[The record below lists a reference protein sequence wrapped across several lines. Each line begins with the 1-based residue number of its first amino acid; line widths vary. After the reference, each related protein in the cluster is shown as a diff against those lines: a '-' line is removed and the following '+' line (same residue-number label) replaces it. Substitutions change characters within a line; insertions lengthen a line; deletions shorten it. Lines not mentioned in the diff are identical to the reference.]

1 VDTGKLE
8 GILKGKIEKLEFFD
22 ELEST
27 NGYAKINN
35 SGDNTLVLCDHQT
48 GGKGRFSR
56 KWEAVKGE
64 DLTFTLV
71 RSFKLAIDDMQLV
84 NFYTTYVIFC
94 VIKEMLK
101 EKADGLKLKWP
112 NDILLNGKKISGIL
126 IEVKDINKAE
136 KRFII
141 GVGINVNQGEM
152 PDGIK
157 DKASSLFIESG
168 GMPDREELLSGIV
181 SAFYEREELIKDKE
195 KLFDLWKENCEHMGK
210 EIKIRKYVDDEEIPA
225 LVKGLSTDGGLLLEM
240 KDGSTSTFYSGEI
253 SVSYNK

>member
-1 VDTGKLE
+1 MDTDNLRE
-8 GILKGKIEKLEFFD
+8 ILKGKIDKLEFFD

-27 NGYAKINN
+27 NGYAKKND
-35 SGDNTLVLCDHQT
+35 SGNNTLILCDHQT

-56 KWEAVKGE
+56 KWEAEKGE
-64 DLTFTLV
+64 DLTFTIV

-84 NFYTTYVIFC
+84 NFYTTYVIFS

-101 EKADGLKLKWP
+101 DKGESLKLKWP

-141 GVGINVNQGEM
+141 GVGINVNQKKM
-152 PDGIK
+152 PDEIK
-157 DKASSLFIESG
+157 EKASSLYIESG
-168 GMPDREELLSGIV
+168 EMIDREELLAGIV
-181 SAFYEREELIKDKE
+181 REFYEREELINDKE
-195 KLFDLWKENCEHMGK
+195 RLFDLWKENFEHMGK

-225 LVKGLSTDGGLLLEM
+225 FVKGLSNDGGLMLEM
-240 KDGSTSTFYSGEI
+240 KDGSVTTYYSGEI
-253 SVSYNK
+253 SVGYNK